1 MERQLNK
8 LKDKMLEVELF
19 VGEQLQD
26 LTNDQV
32 IKAVDNKYGSYW
44 VNYAKEILDEFA
56 EEIRATRIADSW
68 GG

>member
-1 MERQLNK
+1 MNK